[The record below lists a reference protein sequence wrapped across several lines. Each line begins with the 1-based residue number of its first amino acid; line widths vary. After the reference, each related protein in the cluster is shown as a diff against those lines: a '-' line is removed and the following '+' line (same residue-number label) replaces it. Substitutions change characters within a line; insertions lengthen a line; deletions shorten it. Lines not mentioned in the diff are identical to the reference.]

1 MLFKKY
7 AWYILFFTLLFAGSC
22 TVDDPGPGGQ
32 PVVTEP
38 GTPTGTAVSASIGAA
53 GGKLT
58 SADGLVTLDIP
69 AGALDAATTISIQPI
84 TNMAPQGIAGVAYRF
99 TPDGQTF
106 KTPAKLTFK
115 YTDAMLAGSSAEL
128 LWVVT
133 QAQDGSWQA
142 VKKSSVNTTT
152 KTVTGEMMHFSDWG
166 LGKFIDLSLD
176 PQSSYVKPGQSVNLS
191 VAGFI
196 ASTDP
201 NADLAPLVPLGK
213 PAGDDELTPL
223 SRVPFETANSTYK
236 LVKWTLSGEGTLSP
250 NGWNATYTAPS
261 KVPSKNPVTV
271 TIEMQRYE
279 NGAPAANFSK
289 VLLVANI
296 TISEMGVLVVN
307 FNGTELTYRQ
317 SGTNLAVIVVDD
329 EYVSLQGATNGSYPI
344 FTCYRSRKSVG
355 LHAHRCDDAADV
367 VSHMTGAS
375 ANSIYVQEWN
385 DPVTGATYCAPF
397 SSNISEF
404 GDQAG
409 KNIVGTF
416 SGSLYSS
423 GGQLIPVSGYF
434 NLTRIN

>member
-1 MLFKKY
+1 MSLRKY
-7 AWYILFFTLLFAGSC
+7 AWHILFFTLVFAGSC

-32 PVVTEP
+32 PVVTEV

-128 LWVVT
+128 FWVVT

-176 PQSSYVKPGQSVNLS
+176 PPSSVVKPDQSVNLS

-213 PAGDDELTPL
+213 SAGNDDLIPL

-296 TISEMGVLVVN
+296 TISEVGILVIN
-307 FNGTELTYRQ
+307 FNGTEYRFKQ
-317 SGTNLAVIVVDD
+317 TGGPEVAVVVVDN
-329 EYVSLQGATNGSYPI
+329 EYMVWQGASGSGIPN
-344 FTCYRSRKSVG
+344 FTFYRALKATGS
-355 LHAHRCDDAADV
+355 HTHRCEEAADEV
-367 VSHMTGAS
+367 AYTAS
-375 ANSIYVQEWN
+375 ASPSGIYVKEWY
-385 DPVTGATYCAPF
+385 DDEGRLYCATF
-397 SSNISEF
+397 TSNITEF
-404 GDQAG
+404 GSKFG
-409 KNIVGTF
+409 ESIVGSF
-416 SGSLYSS
+416 SGNLYNNK
-423 GGQLIPVSGYF
+423 GQLFPISGYF